1 MMAAA
6 VQHAP
11 GSPWLSIF
19 IPLHLPIGDWP
30 RLAALPFKVL
40 TNEILQASL
49 VSIPQSTASDDSATQ
64 AGISALA
71 PARHLNA
78 CPVLMTS
85 SAGVWDP
92 KPSAGL

>member
-11 GSPWLSIF
+11 GRPWLSII

-30 RLAALPFKVL
+30 KAAALPFKVL
-40 TNEILQASL
+40 TNEVLQTLSD
-49 VSIPQSTASDDSATQ
+49 SIPQSTASNNSATR

-85 SAGVWDP
+85 SAGYWDS
-92 KPSAGL
+92 KPSVGL